1 MTKKPKP
8 KKPKP
13 KTPKLPQPA
22 DRLRLGP
29 GTPSVSPICVGYVLE
44 AETYAAAYDAGINF
58 FFLTVDMHWPMY
70 EPARRGLQALLR
82 RVPRERVVVAAVT
95 YVARREFSAAPFL
108 ELLQAIP
115 ELGHI
120 DVYVIGGVGMDDLL
134 PRLDTARS
142 LQRAGFAG
150 IRAVAASFHEREAAA
165 FAVEHQLVDLA
176 LVRYNAGHAG
186 ARRDL
191 FPRVVATKSPPPLYN
206 FKNIPPGI
214 VDDAGWKRL
223 ALRGYWR
230 PSPTDFYRFA
240 LSSTP
245 LAGLLCALET
255 PAHVDALTTAL
266 QQGPLDDEEQ
276 QYLIDLCKLAT
287 GRAGLAGRRKQR

>member
-1 MTKKPKP
+1 MSAKAKP
-8 KKPKP
+8 
-13 KTPKLPQPA
+13 L
-22 DRLRLGP
+22 LRLTERVRLGR
-29 GTPSVSPICVGYVLE
+29 SAVKASPICLGAVRTP
-44 AETYAAAYDAGINF
+44 ETIEAAYDAGIRF
-58 FFLTVDMHWPMY
+58 FFVTADMHWPVY
-70 EPARRGLQALLR
+70 EPVRRGLQALLR
-82 RVPRERVVVAAVT
+82 RVPRDRVVVAAVT

-108 ELLQAIP
+108 ELLEAIP

-120 DVYVIGGVGMDDLL
+120 DVYVVGGVGMADLL
-134 PRLDTARS
+134 PRLDMART
-142 LQRAGFAG
+142 LQRSGFAG
-150 IRAVAASFHEREAAA
+150 VRAVAASFHEREAAA

-176 LVRYNAGHAG
+176 LVRYNAGHVG

-206 FKNIPPGI
+206 FKNIPPHI
-214 VDDAGWKRL
+214 VDDASWKRL

-276 QYLIDLCKLAT
+276 QYLIDLCLLAT